1 MKKKYTAGE
10 FDREF
15 DWDGTDYLAKAP
27 SPPLPL
33 GRASLQIQ
41 MESLKRELEQ
51 LKSNVYEVVTEKIRT
66 ALELQ
71 NTVLSTMSHMVECRD
86 DLTGEHLKRIC
97 LFLRLL
103 LQKMLRQGIYADEL
117 AGWDINLFIQAAQL
131 HDVGK
136 IALLDS
142 VLLKPTRLTAAEF
155 DSIKQHTIFG
165 ERIIEK
171 IQQRTQKTPF
181 LTYAWIIAGTH
192 HEKWDGSGYPR
203 GLTGRGIPLH
213 GRLMA
218 LADVYDT
225 LISRRPYKS
234 ALTAEQAG
242 DIIEQESG
250 RHFDPILTTLFTE
263 SRDEFQALYLKR
275 TIPTDADIAGAIA
288 RDHVNLH
295 P

>member
-1 MKKKYTAGE
+1 MEKKYKAGE
-10 FDREF
+10 FN
-15 DWDGTDYLAKAP
+15 WDGTDYIAEAP
-27 SPPLPL
+27 VSSLPL
-33 GRASLQIQ
+33 RRASLQVQ
-41 MESLKRELEQ
+41 MESLKKELEQ
-51 LKSNVYEVVTEKIRT
+51 LKSNVHEVVTEKIR
-66 ALELQ
+66 AVLELQ

-86 DLTGEHLKRIC
+86 DLTGEHLRRIG

-103 LQKMLRQGIYADEL
+103 IQKMLCRGVYAEEL
-117 AGWDINLFIQAAQL
+117 AGWDLNLFIQAAQL

-136 IALLDS
+136 IALMDS
-142 VLLKPTRLTAAEF
+142 ILLKPTRLTAAEF
-155 DSIKQHTIFG
+155 HSIKQHTVFG

-181 LTYAWIIAGTH
+181 LTYARIIAGTH
-192 HEKWDGSGYPR
+192 HERWDGSGYPR

-234 ALTAEQAG
+234 ALTAEKAA
-242 DIIEQESG
+242 DIIAQESG
-250 RHFDPILTTLFTE
+250 SHFDPVLTSLFTD

-275 TIPTDADIAGAIA
+275 TIPTDADIADAIA
-288 RDHVNLH
+288 RDHGNLRH
-295 P
+295 